1 MAVAHL
7 RNRFNEMFT
16 NLLDSLT
23 FYSVCASFYTASSV
37 GVHIFSRTSGLVIP
51 DEHFGDENLHKN
63 PYRQLYFGA
72 GLLAPDA
79 TNVQRFY
86 QWNEITTA
94 RTLYENYK
102 RNRRQGHGELY
113 RQRCIELLATQLVI
127 PNLELSE
134 ADFAG
139 STWKNYFTLV
149 SQDSVVLSSRS
160 EDMRQLISHGL
171 VLNRRAAAQARLVS
185 LVARIVQP
193 GFEGNVTGLHTYDI
207 VHTSYAR
214 DSKRILKPLN
224 AVSKDPGKDAED
236 IVDELLTRGSKLAA
250 QKKEE
255 KSP

>member
-1 MAVAHL
+1 
-7 RNRFNEMFT
+7 
-16 NLLDSLT
+16 
-23 FYSVCASFYTASSV
+23 
-37 GVHIFSRTSGLVIP
+37 
-51 DEHFGDENLHKN
+51 
-63 PYRQLYFGA
+63 
-72 GLLAPDA
+72 
-79 TNVQRFY
+79 
-86 QWNEITTA
+86 
-94 RTLYENYK
+94 
-102 RNRRQGHGELY
+102 
-113 RQRCIELLATQLVI
+113 
-127 PNLELSE
+127 
-134 ADFAG
+134 
-139 STWKNYFTLV
+139 
-149 SQDSVVLSSRS
+149 
-160 EDMRQLISHGL
+160 